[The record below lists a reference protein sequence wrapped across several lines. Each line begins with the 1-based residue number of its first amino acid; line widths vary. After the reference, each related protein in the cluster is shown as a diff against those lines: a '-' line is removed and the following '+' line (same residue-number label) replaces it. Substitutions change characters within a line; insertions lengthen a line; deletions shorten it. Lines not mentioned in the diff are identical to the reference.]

1 MWAAGVDRAMLPE
14 LRDGEVLVTSSKGN
28 GAAPLAEHALMLML
42 MLNRQALRWVDAQ
55 REHRWDQF
63 MHNELAGLTCGIV
76 GLGHSGLDVARKA
89 HAFHMRVIGLR
100 RGFRPT
106 PEVDEL
112 YPREQLREFLAQCDV
127 VVVTVPR
134 TQETL
139 GMFGEAEFQAM
150 KSTATYICFSRGGIA
165 DDAALL
171 RALREGWIAGA
182 GLDVHSEEPLP
193 PESPFWEAP
202 NAIVTPHNGA
212 STPQTRQRAVDIFV
226 DNLHRFSRGEM
237 LVNLVDKTSGY

>member
-1 MWAAGVDRAMLPE
+1 PE
-14 LRDGEVLVTSSKGN
+14 LRDGDVLVTSSKGN

-63 MHNELAGLTCGIV
+63 MHDELAGLTCGVV

-89 HAFHMRVIGLR
+89 RAFHMHVLGLR
-100 RGFRPT
+100 REFRPT

-112 YPREQLREFLAQCDV
+112 YRREHLHEFLARCDV

-134 TQETL
+134 TPETV
-139 GMFGEAEFQAM
+139 GMFGAEEFRTM
-150 KSTATYICFSRGGIA
+150 KRTATYICFSRGGIA

-171 RALREGWIAGA
+171 RALQEGWIAGA
-182 GLDVHSEEPLP
+182 GLDVHAEEPLP
-193 PESPFWEAP
+193 PESPFWTAP
-202 NAIVTPHNGA
+202 NTIVTPHNGA

-226 DNLHRFSRGEM
+226 DNVRRFSRGEA